1 MAEASWPFYG
11 AETNETQFSKWA
23 STLVESGIASGLAI
37 APGSGMAVTVA
48 IGSAVV
54 RGVFY
59 ENNTAAKTLAVGAAP
74 ASGTRRDYVILRL
87 DQSANTITVLVKAGT
102 ANTSGGTLPSLTQN
116 DTTWEIALAIIT
128 VAAGTAAISGAMI
141 DELKPTTGLRVLP
154 YITADRPTPGAGRL
168 AIGLDLTAKR
178 IEFWDGSSWT
188 SLFDLANMSGT
199 LGLTQGG
206 TGQTSAKAALRAL
219 GIYVQPTAPAH
230 APGRVWIPGT
240 EPA

>member
-23 STLVESGIASGLAI
+23 STLVESGIASGLAVS
-37 APGSGMAVTVA
+37 PGAGMAVSVG
-48 IGSAVV
+48 IGSGIV

-59 ENNTAAKTLAVGAAP
+59 ENTTAKSIAIAAAP

-87 DQSANTITVLVKAGT
+87 DQTANTISVLVKAGT
-102 ANTSGGTLPSLTQN
+102 ANSSGGTLPSLTQN
-116 DTTWEIALAIIT
+116 DSTWEIAIAIVT
-128 VAAGTAAISGAMI
+128 VGAGTAAISSGMI

-154 YITADRPTPGAGRL
+154 YLAPDRPSPGAGRI
-168 AIGLDLTAKR
+168 AIGLDLTNKR
-178 IEFWDGSSWT
+178 IEFWDGTSWA
-188 SLFDLANMSGT
+188 SLFTLANMSGT
-199 LGLTQGG
+199 LGLSQGG
-206 TGQTSAKAALRAL
+206 TGEVSAKAALRAL

-230 APGRVWIPGT
+230 KAGRVWVPGT